1 MVITDYNEMSLEELT
16 VINENLGISFI
27 VEDGKVTGTTDED

>member
-16 VINENLGISFI
+16 VINENLGITFVI
-27 VEDGKVTGTTDED
+27 EDGKITGSENE